1 MIVDDSFSRLTTRMI
16 VDDSFS
22 MSCFLYQ
29 RSLDSFS
36 VSSSNNKRKT
46 EQAAALFRRE
56 KFIRAKFCNLT
67 RRHYPRLLRVSLSR
81 LTTRLIV
88 DNSWW

>member
-22 MSCFLYQ
+22 VSYFLHQ
-29 RSLDSFS
+29 RFLDSFS
-36 VSSSNNKRKT
+36 VRSSNNWRKT
-46 EQAAALFRRE
+46 KQAAAIFRRE

-67 RRHYPRLLRVSLSR
+67 RRDYPRLLRVSLSR

-88 DNSWW
+88 DDSWW